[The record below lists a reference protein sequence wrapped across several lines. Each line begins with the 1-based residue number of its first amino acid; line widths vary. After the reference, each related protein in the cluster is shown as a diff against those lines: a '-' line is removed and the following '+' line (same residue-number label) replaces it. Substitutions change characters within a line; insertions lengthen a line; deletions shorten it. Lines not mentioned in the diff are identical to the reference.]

1 MVGFRVD
8 GIVAAAA
15 DFEVEWIK
23 NGVRKLVE
31 LMLVDV
37 T

>member
-1 MVGFRVD
+1 MGLRVD

-15 DFEVEWIK
+15 DFEVEWIE
-23 NGVRKLVE
+23 NGVRKLMQ

-37 T
+37 S

>member
-1 MVGFRVD
+1 MGFRVD

-23 NGVRKLVE
+23 YGVGKLVE

-37 T
+37 S